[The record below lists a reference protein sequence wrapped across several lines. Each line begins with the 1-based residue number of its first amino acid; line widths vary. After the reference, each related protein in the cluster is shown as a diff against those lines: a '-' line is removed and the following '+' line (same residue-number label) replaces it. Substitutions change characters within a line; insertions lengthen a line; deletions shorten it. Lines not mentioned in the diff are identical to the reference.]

1 MPLSLPN
8 LRLGITRPLGVNVG
22 GTQAPVEQLDLY
34 LNRSFW
40 EIQNKFPLR
49 EKEVIS
55 TFSTIVGIRNY
66 DVIFPT
72 EAVKH
77 IAIRKNNDGGIG
89 QEYPLEQI
97 TRDQY
102 EQLYATTE
110 DQWDIPVKYVREGC
124 IIRMWPTPDEA
135 YTIIIKRLVAL
146 SDLSNVNSTTTIP
159 QVWDE
164 IIMFGALWRFCVDLG
179 DLNRV
184 TYFKSLQGEMINTI
198 IPTEIQEIQSNSQ
211 LARVEV
217 LGLDY

>member
-1 MPLSLPN
+1 M
-8 LRLGITRPLGVNVG
+8 RLGITRPLGVNVG
-22 GTQAPVEQLDLY
+22 GTQAPVEQLDLC
-34 LNRSFW
+34 LNRAFW

-49 EKEVIS
+49 EKEVVS
-55 TFSTIVGIRNY
+55 TFNLIPGIRNY

-77 IAIRKNNDGGIG
+77 LAIRREDDSGVF
-89 QEYPLEQI
+89 QHYPLEQI

-102 EQLYATTE
+102 EQLYAETE

-124 IIRMWPTPDEA
+124 LMRMWPTPDDD
-135 YTIIIKRLVAL
+135 YLITIKRLVAL
-146 SDLSNVNSTTTIP
+146 NDLSNVNTSSTIP

-164 IIMFGALWRFCVDLG
+164 IIMFGGLWRFALELG
-179 DLNRV
+179 QLDKV
-184 TYFKSLQGEMINTI
+184 QYYKSLQAEMINTI
-198 IPTEIQEIQSNSQ
+198 IPTEVNETQSNSQ